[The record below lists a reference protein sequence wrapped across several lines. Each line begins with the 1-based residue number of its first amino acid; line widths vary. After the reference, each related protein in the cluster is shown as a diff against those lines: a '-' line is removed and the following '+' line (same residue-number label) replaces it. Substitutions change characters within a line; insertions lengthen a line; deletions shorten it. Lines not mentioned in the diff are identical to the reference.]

1 MEIDMNRQASQLEP
15 PGLADAVVL
24 AQHRAQFFT
33 QRLLSLPSNFALSL
47 ATLPWVEE
55 HWLEPRYQAAL
66 DRHCPDLASERQV
79 VAAGGGGS
87 SLDQRIVNDLL
98 HHGISVTHLDRLELP
113 GRDRFWDQAQA
124 IAGELAELAQQP
136 GYRQRHTLNASADQ
150 LLRYPEVVWLGASE
164 RLLAII
170 EQYLGLAVAYDGPS
184 FYYSLANPQ
193 TGGPRRWHRDKE
205 DWRMIK
211 VAIYLNDVDENGGPY
226 EFMKPESNA
235 VLRRR
240 VSPYQTFRDREI
252 EPFLDHPLADSH
264 ISCFGQAGT
273 VILSDTAHY
282 YHRGRPPV
290 TRDRAAIFFSYFSQ
304 RPKHPFFCSRSALSD
319 SQIRTIAAPLTDRQ
333 RRAMLWKDRLPLH
346 QRFIPRNCVKV

>member
-1 MEIDMNRQASQLEP
+1 MYRQAPRIEP

-24 AQHRAQFFT
+24 ARHRAQFVS
-33 QRLLSLPSNFALSL
+33 QRLLSLPSNLALSL

-55 HWLEPRYQAAL
+55 HWLEPRYQTAL
-66 DRHCPDLASERQV
+66 DRHRSSHLTLDRQA
-79 VAAGGGGS
+79 VAAGSSGD
-87 SLDQRIVNDLL
+87 SLDQRIVHDLL
-98 HHGISVTHLDRLELP
+98 HQGISITHLDRLELP
-113 GRDRFWDQAQA
+113 GRDRFWEQAQS
-124 IAGELAELAQQP
+124 IAAELAELAQQP
-136 GYRQRHTLNASADQ
+136 GYRHRHTLNASANQ

-184 FYYSLANPQ
+184 FYYSLANSQ
-193 TGGPRRWHRDKE
+193 TSGPRRWHRDKE

-211 VAIYLNDVDENGGPY
+211 VAIYLNDVDEAGGPY
-226 EFMKPESNA
+226 EFMKPDSNA
-235 VLRRR
+235 ALRRR
-240 VSPYQTFRDREI
+240 VPPYQTFRDRELA
-252 EPFLDHPLADSH
+252 PLLDKPLAD
-264 ISCFGQAGT
+264 CYTTCLGKAGT

-290 TRDRAAIFFSYFSQ
+290 ARDRAAIFFSYFSQ

-319 SQIRTIAAPLTDRQ
+319 SQLRTIAAPLTDRQ
-333 RRAMLWKDRLPLH
+333 RSAMLWKDHLPLH

>member
-1 MEIDMNRQASQLEP
+1 MEIAMNRQTSPIAP

-24 AQHRAQFFT
+24 AQHRAQFFS
-33 QRLLSLPSNFALSL
+33 QRLLSLPSNLALGL

-66 DRHCPDLASERQV
+66 DRHRRLTPDRQAV
-79 VAAGGGGS
+79 QAGAGGS
-87 SLDQRIVNDLL
+87 SLDQRIVDDLC
-98 HHGISVTHLDRLELP
+98 HQGISMTHLDRLELP

-124 IAGELAELAQQP
+124 IAAELAEQAQQP

-150 LLRYPEVVWLGASE
+150 LLHYPEVVWFGVAE
-164 RLLAII
+164 RLLGII

-193 TGGPRRWHRDKE
+193 TSGPRRWHRDKE

-226 EFMKPESNA
+226 EFMKPDSNA
-235 VLRRR
+235 ALRQR

-252 EPFLDHPLADSH
+252 APFLDRPLADCH
-264 ISCFGQAGT
+264 TTCLGKAGT
-273 VILSDTAHY
+273 VIFSDTAHY

-290 TRDRAAIFFSYFSQ
+290 ARDRAAIFFSYFSQ
-304 RPKHPFFCSRSALSD
+304 RPKHPFFCSRSALNNR
-319 SQIRTIAAPLTDRQ
+319 QIRSIAEHLSDRQ
-333 RRAMLWKDRLPLH
+333 RSSLLWQEQLPLH
-346 QRFIPRNCVKV
+346 QRVIPRNCVKV